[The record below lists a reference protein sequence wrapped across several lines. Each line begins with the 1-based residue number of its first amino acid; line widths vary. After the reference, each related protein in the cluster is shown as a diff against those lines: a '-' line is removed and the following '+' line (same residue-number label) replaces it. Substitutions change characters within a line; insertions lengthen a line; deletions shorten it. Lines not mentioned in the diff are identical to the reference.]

1 MLFAP
6 TNVPNVGWKYAKTL
20 GAMLLCGFAYTGYF
34 VHTVGGSEALILG
47 LVGTGMAA
55 GLGALC
61 DLLYFLPWGA
71 VWRFLLPGVLQGII
85 TWANYGDGN
94 DTDLRFFGSF
104 AVLNLLMGV
113 ILFIGFVR
121 AQQQN

>member
-6 TNVPNVGWKYAKTL
+6 THVPDIGWKYAKTV
-20 GAMLLCGFAYTGYF
+20 GTMLLYGFAHTGYY
-34 VHTVGGSEALILG
+34 VYTVGGSEALILG

-71 VWRFLLPGVLQGII
+71 VWRFLLPGLLHGII

-104 AVLNLLMGV
+104 ALLNLLVGV

-121 AQQQN
+121 AQ